1 MRAVDHLSR
10 QQPVVV
16 LALSLGLVFLLGV
29 VDHLAGPEI
38 GFSTFHLLPI
48 ALAAWCVGRE
58 AALGVSL
65 ASVVALAAVEQMSPR
80 SAGHPAVAVWN
91 AALHFGVFV
100 VVGASLAALRRA
112 AERERRLARTDPLT
126 GLADARAFAEAAE
139 RELARARRY
148 GGVFTIASLDLDDF
162 KAVNDR
168 LGHAAG
174 DVVLRTVADA
184 IRANVRAVDTVAR
197 TGGDQFALL
206 LPETGRDPAGIVLR
220 KVVGALT
227 AVTAKNGWPVTA
239 SVGAVSCSSP
249 TSSVEEILKVADDHL
264 HAVKRGG
271 KSGIRQ
277 VVLG

>member
-1 MRAVDHLSR
+1 MRAIDHLAR
-10 QQPVVV
+10 QRPVVV
-16 LALSLGLVFLLGV
+16 LALSLGLVLLLGV
-29 VDHLAGPEI
+29 LDHLAGPEI
-38 GFSTFHLLPI
+38 GFSTFHLVPI
-48 ALAAWCVGRE
+48 ALAAWCVGRD
-58 AALGVSL
+58 AALGVSIG
-65 ASVVALAAVEQMSPR
+65 SVFALAAVEQVSPLP
-80 SAGHPAVAVWN
+80 AGHPAVAVWN

-100 VVGASLAALRRA
+100 VAGTSLAALRRA
-112 AERERRLARTDPLT
+112 TDNEHRLARTDPLT
-126 GLADARAFAEAAE
+126 GLANARAFAEAAE

-148 GGVFTIASLDLDDF
+148 GGVFTVASLDIDDF

-184 IRANVRAVDTVAR
+184 VRANLRAVDTVAR
-197 TGGDQFALL
+197 MGGDEFALL

-220 KVVGALT
+220 KVVGALA
-227 AVTAKNGWPVTA
+227 AVTAKNGWPVTV

-264 HAVKRGG
+264 YAVKRSG
-271 KSGIRQ
+271 KNGIRQ

>member
-1 MRAVDHLSR
+1 R

-65 ASVVALAAVEQMSPR
+65 ASVVALAAVALLSPR
-80 SAGHPAVAVWN
+80 AAGQPAVAVWN

-100 VVGASLAALRRA
+100 VLGSSLAALRRA

-148 GGVFTIASLDLDDF
+148 G
-162 KAVNDR
+162 
-168 LGHAAG
+168 
-174 DVVLRTVADA
+174 
-184 IRANVRAVDTVAR
+184 
-197 TGGDQFALL
+197 
-206 LPETGRDPAGIVLR
+206 
-220 KVVGALT
+220 
-227 AVTAKNGWPVTA
+227 
-239 SVGAVSCSSP
+239 
-249 TSSVEEILKVADDHL
+249 
-264 HAVKRGG
+264 
-271 KSGIRQ
+271 
-277 VVLG
+277 